1 MPVTMGISE
10 PPPSRHLVAFGDLL
24 LDGHLRVRELGVE
37 LSQEVLEGLR
47 PAQRL
52 TKSGEG
58 DGDVRSGE
66 LVDQAQIPW
75 DPDLDEAA
83 SKAFVLVCRHE
94 LLPGWF
100 VTNSTELVGAS
111 AERAHRPGATLHGQA
126 RRRKRHERLSASPV
140 SVRRTASERARH
152 GVCHAGAT
160 VAATSA
166 FRSADSSGRRLP
178 LAGCGEVGERLLP
191 RWLGG
196 PRFDEFAPLDPIDS
210 KRGLRHLLA
219 SGWDAHELPLMRGP
233 LREPHRDPIPSAMMS
248 SISTWKSG
256 KAAMKAGW

>member
-1 MPVTMGISE
+1 MGTSE
-10 PPPSRHLVAFGDLL
+10 PPPSRHLVAFSDLL

-52 TKSGEG
+52 TEHGEG

-66 LVDQAQIPW
+66 LVDQAQIPR

-126 RRRKRHERLSASPV
+126 RRRKRHERLSASAGERSSD
-140 SVRRTASERARH
+140 SVRACASWCLPRGRH
-152 GVCHAGAT
+152 GRGDLGLQVCQ
-160 VAATSA
+160 
-166 FRSADSSGRRLP
+166 RSAPSGTPTP
-178 LAGCGEVGERLLP
+178 LAVVCL
-191 RWLGG
+191 
-196 PRFDEFAPLDPIDS
+196 
-210 KRGLRHLLA
+210 
-219 SGWDAHELPLMRGP
+219 
-233 LREPHRDPIPSAMMS
+233 
-248 SISTWKSG
+248 
-256 KAAMKAGW
+256 